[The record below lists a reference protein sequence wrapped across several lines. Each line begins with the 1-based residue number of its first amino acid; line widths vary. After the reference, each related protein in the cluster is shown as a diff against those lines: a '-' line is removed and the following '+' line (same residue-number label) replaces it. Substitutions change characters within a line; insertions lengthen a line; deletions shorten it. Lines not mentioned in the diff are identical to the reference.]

1 MRTEILTGDALSGAL
16 DDLAHLRIR
25 VFRDWPYLYD
35 GTADYER
42 TYLKAYERALQ
53 AIVIGIY
60 DQDELVGAS
69 TGAPLAEHA
78 DDFFQAFYGTDI
90 KIDKMFYCGESLLL
104 PRYRGQGIGHQ
115 FFDQREAFARDLGFE
130 QICFAAVVRPAD
142 HPLRPHDYQPL
153 DGFWHKRGY
162 DRLHG
167 AVAHFSWKDIDQAAE
182 TEKPLQMW
190 GRDL

>member
-16 DDLAHLRIR
+16 DDLAHLRIT

-42 TYLKAYERALQ
+42 TYLQAYERARH
-53 AIVIGIY
+53 AIVIGIF
-60 DQDELVGAS
+60 DQDRLVGAS
-69 TGAPLAEHA
+69 TGAPLVDHA
-78 DDFFQAFYGTDI
+78 DDFFQAFDGTDI
-90 KIDKMFYCGESLLL
+90 NIDKMFYCGESLLL
-104 PRYRGQGIGHQ
+104 PQYRGQGIGHQ
-115 FFDQREAFARDLGFE
+115 FFDQREGFARDLGFE

-142 HPLRPHDYQPL
+142 HPLRPPDYQPL

-162 DRLHG
+162 DRLPG
-167 AVAHFSWKDIDQAAE
+167 AVARFSWKDIDQTAE